1 MQESK
6 GRSNPILPRNIQ
18 DTLENLNILKS
29 NTNENEGSLSKSSD
43 TKPSIRSSQSINLT
57 TKQIRNVVAFQFILP
72 NILSQILSQLRGT
85 LTVDISFEPS
95 PVNPIQIDVEFKA
108 CRIRL
113 VSQQEDKSNQ
123 FLDLNIP
130 LGFIGPSGWLRTSY
144 IDKDLRIT
152 RGHKGSVFILSR
164 PNFSL

>member
-1 MQESK
+1 MQESI
-6 GRSNPILPRNIQ
+6 GRSNPIFPRNIQ

-29 NTNENEGSLSKSSD
+29 QTDEEESTTSKS
-43 TKPSIRSSQSINLT
+43 TSIRSSQSINLT

-72 NILSQILSQLRGT
+72 DFVSQFLSQLRGT

-95 PVNPIQIDVEFKA
+95 PNNPIQIDVQFKA

-113 VSQQEDKSNQ
+113 TSQRKKEQNQ
-123 FLDLNIP
+123 LLDFNIP

-144 IDKDLRIT
+144 IDEDIRIT